1 MRAKGNIMSSTA
13 SAQLK
18 SNRSGPQSAPPHD
31 LVATYMGH
39 LSESQLLSADEEKRI
54 AKNLI
59 NAEINT
65 WGILLALPR
74 AVQLLFIDTQEIDEK
89 VFKHIKKLHESYH
102 RSAQRNPN
110 VRVKINS
117 TRLKQIK
124 KISKLMRTTDQDQ
137 ELLGNLVQRLE
148 REIWS
153 KRNRNRKPIFQLEYQ
168 DIEPLIGAYY
178 EAQKIKNAFVKSNLR
193 LVVSVA
199 RKYLRSGVPLLD
211 LVQEGNMGLLKAVER
226 FDPKKGFRF
235 STYAHW
241 WIRQSVERSIINRG
255 SQIRLP
261 VHVIDA
267 RRQVAKAVH
276 KLTQRWGRKPTSGE
290 LARSLKIPKARVE
303 EILNGVHQDPISLD
317 EPLGRQDSRSH
328 NDILADPN
336 ARPIDEEIE
345 DKQTH
350 QQVYELLNYL
360 TPMEKDILLRRF
372 GLVDDCDQ
380 TLEEIGE
387 AYNLSRERVR
397 QIQVQSLTKMKRMCI
412 VNKIVS

>member
-1 MRAKGNIMSSTA
+1 TKSERARTTN
-13 SAQLK
+13 Q
-18 SNRSGPQSAPPHD
+18 PPVND
-31 LVATYMGH
+31 LVATYMSH
-39 LSESQLLSADEEKRI
+39 LSHSKLLSADEEKRTARELI
-54 AKNLI
+54 RAELDTWQNL
-59 NAEINT
+59 
-65 WGILLALPR
+65 LSLPR
-74 AVQLLFIDTQEIDEK
+74 AVQLLKIEIKDAEPK
-89 VFKHIKKLHESYH
+89 VVSALKKLNDSYE
-102 RSAQRNPN
+102 RSAKRKPKD
-110 VRVKINS
+110 KI
-117 TRLKQIK
+117 TITPDRLKQVK
-124 KISKLMRTTDQDQ
+124 KVARLMRLIDQDQ
-137 ELLGNLVQRLE
+137 EMLTNIIE
-148 REIWS
+148 RIELEIWS
-153 KRNRNRKPIFQLEYQ
+153 KRSQKKPPAFRLEYH
-168 DIEPLIGAYY
+168 DIEPLLATQYQ
-178 EAQKIKNAFVKSNLR
+178 ARKIKNAFIKSNLR

-211 LVQEGNMGLLKAVER
+211 LVQDGNMGLLKAVER

-267 RRQVAKAVH
+267 RRQVAKAIH
-276 KLTQRWGRKPTSGE
+276 RLTQRWGRKPTSGE
-290 LARSLKIPKARVE
+290 LARALKIPKVKVE

-317 EPLGRQDSRSH
+317 EPLNRQDARSH
-328 NDILADPN
+328 NDLLADPKV
-336 ARPIDEEIE
+336 RPIDEELE

-350 QQVYELLNYL
+350 QQVYKLLNYL

-372 GLVDDCDQ
+372 GLLDDCDQ

-397 QIQVQSLTKMKRMCI
+397 QIQVQSLIKMKRMCI

>member
-1 MRAKGNIMSSTA
+1 MGSTA
-13 SAQLK
+13 SIHLEADRAK
-18 SNRSGPQSAPPHD
+18 TTTPPPIHD
-31 LVATYMGH
+31 LVATYMSH
-39 LSESQLLSADEEKRI
+39 LSQSKLLNADEEKRT
-54 AKNLI
+54 ARELI
-59 NAEINT
+59 RAELDT
-65 WGILLALPR
+65 WQNLLALPR
-74 AVQLLFIDTQEIDEK
+74 AVQLLLIEVRDAEPK
-89 VFKHIKKLHESYH
+89 VITAVKKLNESYT
-102 RSAQRNPN
+102 RSAKRQPKKKVTLTPER
-110 VRVKINS
+110 R
-117 TRLKQIK
+117 KQIK
-124 KISKLMRTTDQDQ
+124 KIARLMRPIDQDQ
-137 ELLGNLVQRLE
+137 EMLTNIIE
-148 REIWS
+148 RIEHEIWS
-153 KRNRNRKPIFQLEYQ
+153 KRSLKKDIPFRLEYHE
-168 DIEPLIGAYY
+168 IEPLLATQYL
-178 EAQKIKNAFVKSNLR
+178 ARKVKNEFIKSNLR

-211 LVQEGNMGLLKAVER
+211 LVQDGNMGLLKAVER

-267 RRQVAKAVH
+267 RRQVAKAIH
-276 KLTQRWGRKPTSGE
+276 RLTQRWGRKPTSGE
-290 LARSLKIPKARVE
+290 LARALKIPKTRVE

-317 EPLGRQDSRSH
+317 EPLGRQDARSH
-328 NDILADPN
+328 NDVLADPK
-336 ARPIDEEIE
+336 ARPIDEELE

-372 GLVDDCDQ
+372 GLLDDCDQ
-380 TLEEIGE
+380 TLEQIGE

-397 QIQVQSLTKMKRMCI
+397 QIQVQSLIKMKRMCI